1 MNKRLD
7 WFNHWKFDKKMTLF
21 ISLSISIT
29 TIVIL
34 VVSTV
39 SFVLTAR
46 NQSRN
51 MAEEQLYSMASNYEA
66 AFANYKELAFAIV
79 MDTTI
84 QSYLNSDKS
93 KKDIYYSLANSARN
107 TLLNTTNVN
116 ANINF
121 IAVINE
127 NSGDYIY
134 KGDVSLYTS
143 RFYNNYEADYKNSKH
158 MDSGSLRMSFNNV
171 FSNNEEYSLN
181 IYFPMYSTKKIGQ
194 EIGLLCINIKDINL
208 MQIFIQDKKHY
219 NSKINFIDQSG
230 SIIAIADKD
239 LIGTEVDYLNRLV
252 NANGS
257 FVKSGQL
264 YIYQKIGQWNYYLV
278 QIIPTAELAQNSIR
292 VMMILVI
299 VIIGMVGIWLVLSR
313 KLVAI
318 AYKPLDNV
326 VSKMEAVSNGQL
338 EIRMNEE
345 NAGEDFKKLALGF
358 NSMMEEIYILMEQVK
373 LEQQQLQQIRFNA
386 LQAQIKPHFLY
397 NTLDC
402 IHWQALADGNKE
414 VSTLVKALASY
425 YRICLS
431 KGKDIITLSQEISHI
446 ENYLIIQNMRYDN
459 IVESEINV
467 KGEFL
472 EVQIPK
478 MTLQPLVENAIYH
491 GIKIKDGHKGKI
503 IIMAA
508 KDKEDVIIE
517 VTDSGSGMTEEQIGE
532 INNSI
537 SEVDETFGYGVRNV
551 NKRIE
556 IMFGKQYGL
565 HFIKNEVNGVT
576 VQIRLPLT
584 ASVSKSD

>member
-7 WFNHWKFDKKMTLF
+7 RFNHWKFDKKMTLF

-39 SFVLTAR
+39 SFVLAAR

-84 QSYLNSDKS
+84 QSYLTSDKS

-143 RFYNNYEADYKNSKH
+143 RFYNNYEADYKNSKR
-158 MDSGSLRMSFNNV
+158 MDSGSMRMSFNNV

-208 MQIFIQDKKHY
+208 MQIFVQDKKHY

-239 LIGTEVDYLNRLV
+239 LIGTEVDYLDRLV
-252 NANGS
+252 SANGS

-278 QIIPTAELAQNSIR
+278 QIIPTEELAQNSIR

-467 KGEFL
+467 KDEFL

-508 KDKEDVIIE
+508 KDKENVIIE

-565 HFIKNEVNGVT
+565 HFIKNEANGVT
-576 VQIRLPLT
+576 VQIRLPLY
-584 ASVSKSD
+584 AGERKSD

>member
-1 MNKRLD
+1 
-7 WFNHWKFDKKMTLF
+7 
-21 ISLSISIT
+21 
-29 TIVIL
+29 
-34 VVSTV
+34 
-39 SFVLTAR
+39 
-46 NQSRN
+46 
-51 MAEEQLYSMASNYEA
+51 
-66 AFANYKELAFAIV
+66 
-79 MDTTI
+79 
-84 QSYLNSDKS
+84 
-93 KKDIYYSLANSARN
+93 
-107 TLLNTTNVN
+107 
-116 ANINF
+116 
-121 IAVINE
+121 
-127 NSGDYIY
+127 
-134 KGDVSLYTS
+134 
-143 RFYNNYEADYKNSKH
+143 
-158 MDSGSLRMSFNNV
+158 
-171 FSNNEEYSLN
+171 
-181 IYFPMYSTKKIGQ
+181 
-194 EIGLLCINIKDINL
+194 
-208 MQIFIQDKKHY
+208 
-219 NSKINFIDQSG
+219 
-230 SIIAIADKD
+230 
-239 LIGTEVDYLNRLV
+239 
-252 NANGS
+252 
-257 FVKSGQL
+257 
-264 YIYQKIGQWNYYLV
+264 
-278 QIIPTAELAQNSIR
+278 
-292 VMMILVI
+292 
-299 VIIGMVGIWLVLSR
+299 
-313 KLVAI
+313 
-318 AYKPLDNV
+318 
-326 VSKMEAVSNGQL
+326 MEAVSNGQL

-472 EVQIPK
+472 EVKIPK

-576 VQIRLPLT
+576 VQIRLPLF